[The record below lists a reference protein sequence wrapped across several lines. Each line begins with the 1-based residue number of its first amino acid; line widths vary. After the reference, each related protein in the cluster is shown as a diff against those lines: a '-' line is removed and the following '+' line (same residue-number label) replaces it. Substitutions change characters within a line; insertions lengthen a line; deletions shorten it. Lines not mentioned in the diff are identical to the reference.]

1 MTTVEALKNVYVAL
15 GGTAEDVA
23 EVVTNVEMLRA
34 IFVQLGGD
42 PDAVS
47 AEVMNAAV
55 IDAIADVANGFIK
68 PSGTISI
75 TENGNNIDVSQYAK
89 ANVNVPQPT
98 E

>member
-1 MTTVEALKNVYVAL
+1 MTNVEALKNVYVAL
-15 GGTAEDVA
+15 GGSAEDVA
-23 EVVTNVEMLRA
+23 EVVTNVELLKA
-34 IFVQLGGD
+34 IFKQLGGD

-68 PSGTISI
+68 PT
-75 TENGNNIDVSQYAK
+75 
-89 ANVNVPQPT
+89 PT